1 MWKPLTVS
9 YVSLPGNIRFRIGS
23 RMFPGGE
30 TYGSALRNVK
40 NKKICTPNRTNLSL
54 SFYLENKMPPSS
66 ILKEAEKK
74 WSING
79 FPPS

>member
-54 SFYLENKMPPSS
+54 SFYLENKMLHSKRS
-66 ILKEAEKK
+66 TKK
-74 WSING
+74 WSMNG

>member
-1 MWKPLTVS
+1 MWKPLTVF

-40 NKKICTPNRTNLSL
+40 NKKIHIQNRTNLPL
-54 SFYLENKMPPSS
+54 SFQETIYFHIIHSYKIRIKTRLFQ
-66 ILKEAEKK
+66 LK
-74 WSING
+74 S
-79 FPPS
+79 